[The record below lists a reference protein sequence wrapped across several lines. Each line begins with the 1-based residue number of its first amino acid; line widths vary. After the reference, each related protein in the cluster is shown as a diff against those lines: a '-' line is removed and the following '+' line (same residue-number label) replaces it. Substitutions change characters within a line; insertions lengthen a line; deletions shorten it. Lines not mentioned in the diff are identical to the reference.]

1 MLLIIV
7 IFASLFYV
15 FTQKQRLD
23 GRALTLDKKE
33 YGIGEKAILTIRNKW
48 ESTITVGVAYGL
60 SRMEDGAWV
69 EVSVLGPNEAWTA
82 AARILHPGESYKQVI
97 KLDEL
102 QEGKYRLEK
111 EIHHIDLDDFK
122 TYYIEFTI
130 TG

>member
-1 MLLIIV
+1 MFLIIV

-15 FTQKQRLD
+15 LAQKQRLD

-33 YGIGEKAILTIRNKW
+33 YSIGEKPILTIRNKW

-60 SRMEDGAWV
+60 ARMEDGTWV

-97 KLDEL
+97 KLDGL
-102 QEGKYRLEK
+102 QEGEYRLEK
-111 EIHHIDLDDFK
+111 EIHHIDLDDFR
-122 TYYIEFTI
+122 TYRIEFTI